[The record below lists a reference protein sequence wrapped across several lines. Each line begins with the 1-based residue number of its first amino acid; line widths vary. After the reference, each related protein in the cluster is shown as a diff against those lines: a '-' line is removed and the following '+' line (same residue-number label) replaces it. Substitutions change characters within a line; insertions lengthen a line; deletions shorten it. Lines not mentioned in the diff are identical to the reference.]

1 MIASV
6 IIIDAKDIV
15 KEKVKS
21 FLTKGRKITPARI
34 GVKFGGWGTTLLRI
48 SKRVKKIKPL
58 MYCIMLF

>member
-34 GVKFGGWGTTLLRI
+34 GVKFGGWGTTH
-48 SKRVKKIKPL
+48 
-58 MYCIMLF
+58 